1 MIDLA
6 LNQNSCTKDKDLLEF
21 IEYAKDFQGVEL
33 NFQEIISYIEENQN
47 FSIKDLT
54 EYLEM
59 YDLRLINLLQIDDF
73 SLCSDTK
80 FSNEIIPQLEKMID
94 LCYKWGCYLITVSPS
109 PESRDIPQWRIT
121 RRTKQKLKE
130 LADIAYKED
139 IKLGLEFRA
148 LPDSSIS
155 SLSEA
160 KEVLKPLISR
170 ENLGYIIDTFYL
182 TINETD
188 IDQLKDIINQIFL
201 IQLSDINPLIDLDS
215 SEVKEEHRIFPG
227 KGKFDFETFFSFT
240 RQSWY
245 RDYYSIEGHREECDL
260 NYYKRFFRLN
270 IDIIG

>member
-6 LNQNSCTKDKDLLEF
+6 LNQNSCTEGKDLLEF
-21 IEYAKDFQGVEL
+21 IDYAKDFQGIEL

-80 FSNEIIPQLEKMID
+80 FTNEIIPQLEKMID
-94 LCYKWGCYLITVSPS
+94 FCYKWGCYLITVSPS

-130 LADIAYKED
+130 MADIAYKED
-139 IKLGLEFRA
+139 IKLGLEFQA
-148 LPDSSIS
+148 LADSSIS

-160 KEVLKPLISR
+160 KDVLKPLISQ
-170 ENLGYIIDTFYL
+170 ENLGYIIDTFYFA
-182 TINETD
+182 INETE
-188 IDQLKDIINQIFL
+188 IDQLKSIINQIFL

-215 SEVKEEHRIFPG
+215 SEVKEEYRIFPG
-227 KGKFDFETFFSFT
+227 KGKFDFENLFSFT
-240 RQSWY
+240 KQSWY
-245 RDYYSIEGHREECDL
+245 RDYYSIELHREECDL
-260 NYYKRFFRLN
+260 NCYKRFFRLN
-270 IDIIG
+270 IDIM